1 MIVTGTITKKHAAYY
16 KLFYIVSYF
25 IQINYRRKEIY
36 SYSLNF
42 LMPKI
47 LTTLNNYA
55 LESSWDFWENKNAWK
70 KDQLI
75 KVKIA
80 KLQGWWV
87 TIP

>member
-55 LESSWDFWENKNAWK
+55 LESS
-70 KDQLI
+70 
-75 KVKIA
+75 
-80 KLQGWWV
+80 
-87 TIP
+87 